1 MLDEK
6 DLQAIAGLINDVLD
20 EKINASEARMKAHVE
35 KAIDASEARM
45 LARMETRAKEFE
57 TRMETKTQEFETRME
72 TRTQEFEARMET
84 RAKEFEARMETRAQE
99 SEARMETRAQE
110 AEARME
116 ARAQESE
123 ARMLSMMEAW
133 FEPRF
138 NLLGEQIQLIQEKL
152 TPSGALED
160 LEDRVDVVEVVVKQ
174 HSREIE
180 TLKKAQ

>member
-6 DLQAIAGLINDVLD
+6 DMQGLGGLVNTGLD
-20 EKINASEARMKAHVE
+20 QKLNAPEARMKAHVQ
-35 KAIDASEARM
+35 KAIHASEACTLGRM
-45 LARMETRAKEFE
+45 DP
-57 TRMETKTQEFETRME
+57 
-72 TRTQEFEARMET
+72 
-84 RAKEFEARMETRAQE
+84 
-99 SEARMETRAQE
+99 
-110 AEARME
+110 
-116 ARAQESE
+116 RAQESE

-152 TPSGALED
+152 TPSGALEN
-160 LEDRVDVVEVVVKQ
+160 RVDVVEVVVKQ

>member
-6 DLQAIAGLINDVLD
+6 DLQAIAGLINNALD
-20 EKINASEARMKAHVE
+20 AKINASEARMKAHVE
-35 KAIDASEARM
+35 KAINASEACT
-45 LARMETRAKEFE
+45 LARMEP
-57 TRMETKTQEFETRME
+57 
-72 TRTQEFEARMET
+72 
-84 RAKEFEARMETRAQE
+84 
-99 SEARMETRAQE
+99 
-110 AEARME
+110 
-116 ARAQESE
+116 RAQESE

-152 TPSGALED
+152 TPSGALEN
-160 LEDRVDVVEVVVKQ
+160 RVDVVEVVVNQ

>member
-45 LARMETRAKEFE
+45 LARMETRA
-57 TRMETKTQEFETRME
+57 
-72 TRTQEFEARMET
+72 QEFEARMET
-84 RAKEFEARMETRAQE
+84 RAKE
-99 SEARMETRAQE
+99 SEARMEARAQE

-152 TPSGALED
+152 TPAGALED